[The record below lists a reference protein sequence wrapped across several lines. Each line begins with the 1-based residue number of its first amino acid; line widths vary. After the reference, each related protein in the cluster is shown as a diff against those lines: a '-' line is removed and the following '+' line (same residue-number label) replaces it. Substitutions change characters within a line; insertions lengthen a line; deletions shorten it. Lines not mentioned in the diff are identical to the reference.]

1 MLRDFLGGP
10 VVKTVLP
17 MQGDKGLIPARGLG
31 SHMPSDMP
39 PPPEKRKEMLDNI
52 IMC

>member
-17 MQGDKGLIPARGLG
+17 MQGDMGLIPARGLG

-39 PPPEKRKEMLDNI
+39 PPRKKKRNVR
-52 IMC
+52 